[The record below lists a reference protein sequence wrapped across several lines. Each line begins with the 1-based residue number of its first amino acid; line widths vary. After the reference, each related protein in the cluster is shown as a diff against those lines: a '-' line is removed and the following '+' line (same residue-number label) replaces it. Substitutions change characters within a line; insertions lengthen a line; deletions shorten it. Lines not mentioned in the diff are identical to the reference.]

1 MIVVLVL
8 FFLVV
13 TISVSF
19 VKGIDNMQ
27 ENYPNHKDEDS
38 SDEEDK

>member
-1 MIVVLVL
+1 MIVVSVL
-8 FFLVV
+8 IIFIVG
-13 TISVSF
+13 VSSLF
-19 VKGIDNMQ
+19 VNGIDNIQ